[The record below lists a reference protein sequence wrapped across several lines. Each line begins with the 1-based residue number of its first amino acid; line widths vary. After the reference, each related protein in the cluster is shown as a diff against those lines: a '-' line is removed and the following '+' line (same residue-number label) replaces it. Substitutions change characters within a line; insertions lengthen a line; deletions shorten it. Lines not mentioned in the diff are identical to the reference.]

1 MTPPGESK
9 SAKPTID
16 KAQATTPSG
25 ETKVVKPTVEKPPI
39 ATSTEATTPTGETKG
54 VKTTTEK
61 ETSTATTSTTKPQT
75 LEEKVKVAAQV
86 ETSILDDQPSV
97 DTITNETVNIDQ
109 LQKIKEKLIDTFAN
123 FPDYINQFYQTYQRQ
138 LKVIGSLILIIL
150 TFRLIL
156 GFLEALEGITTL
168 SISFEL
174 IGMGYSVWFVYR
186 YLLRKSNRQE
196 LLDKIEDIKADIV
209 GKKS

>member
-1 MTPPGESK
+1 M
-9 SAKPTID
+9 
-16 KAQATTPSG
+16 
-25 ETKVVKPTVEKPPI
+25 VKPAVDKQ
-39 ATSTEATTPTGETKG
+39 TS
-54 VKTTTEK
+54 K
-61 ETSTATTSTTKPQT
+61 ETTLTTKPQT
-75 LEEKVKVAAQV
+75 EEQKTSAQV
-86 ETSILDDQPSV
+86 ETSTLDDQPSV
-97 DTITNETVNIDQ
+97 ETTTNETVESDR
-109 LQKIKEKLIDTFAN
+109 LQKIKEKLIDTFAY
-123 FPDYINQFYQTYQRQ
+123 FPDYISQFYQKYQRQ

-196 LLDKIEDIKADIV
+196 LLDKIQALKAEIV

>member
-1 MTPPGESK
+1 M
-9 SAKPTID
+9 
-16 KAQATTPSG
+16 
-25 ETKVVKPTVEKPPI
+25 
-39 ATSTEATTPTGETKG
+39 
-54 VKTTTEK
+54 
-61 ETSTATTSTTKPQT
+61 
-75 LEEKVKVAAQV
+75 
-86 ETSILDDQPSV
+86 DDQKSV
-97 DTITNETVNIDQ
+97 DTTTNETVESDR
-109 LQKIKEKLIDTFAN
+109 LQKIKEKLINTFAN
-123 FPDYINQFYQTYQRQ
+123 FPDYISQFYQTYQRQ

-196 LLDKIEDIKADIV
+196 LLDKIQGIKAEIV